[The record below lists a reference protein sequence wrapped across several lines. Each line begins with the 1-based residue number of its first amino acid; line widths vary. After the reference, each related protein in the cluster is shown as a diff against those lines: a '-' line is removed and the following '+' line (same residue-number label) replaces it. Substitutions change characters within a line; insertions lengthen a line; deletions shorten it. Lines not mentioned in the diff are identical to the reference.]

1 MNKNEKILI
10 DIMYREMYR
19 KLCIY
24 AKRQLEDD
32 DLAEEAVQETFRI
45 ACEKDRLVIESENP
59 RGWIMQTLK
68 YNILNIK
75 RERKYLSQLYT
86 HLISE
91 TKKSE
96 LVEENVD
103 VMYSDIISE
112 EDFEM
117 LKLIVIG
124 NCTVKEAAQRFGISL
139 SLCKKR
145 IKNIKQKL
153 KDVLDEENEGGE
165 YGD

>member
-24 AKRQLEDD
+24 AVRQLEDE

-45 ACEKDRLVIESENP
+45 ACEKDRQVIESENP

-75 RERKYLSQLYT
+75 RERKYLSKLYT
-86 HLISE
+86 TLMADAKPQELI
-91 TKKSE
+91 
-96 LVEENVD
+96 EENVD
-103 VMYSDIISE
+103 VMYSDLISE
-112 EDFEM
+112 EDFEI
-117 LKLIVIG
+117 LKMIVIG
-124 NCTVKEAAQRFGISL
+124 NCTIKEAAEKYGLSL
-139 SLCKKR
+139 SLCKKK
-145 IKNIKQKL
+145 IKSIKRKL
-153 KDVLDEENEGGE
+153 KAVLDEQEGSE
-165 YGD
+165 CDD